1 MDETDDGE
9 DFARESTAERIIRLT
24 GEISEETSESFIL
37 NLHRVAKIPG
47 EIIVIV
53 SSDGGDI
60 EEGLRIIDALR
71 IAKNNGCPVHTVVS
85 GKAYSMA
92 AYIVCTGDTRT
103 IYPHSRLM
111 FHASRFEGADDG
123 RTLTAVELQK
133 MHDELSLSDGVFR
146 ELMAN
151 VGLDHA
157 TIERMLASDTYV
169 NAEEAISLGIINSIE
184 TAII

>member
-53 SSDGGDI
+53 SSEGGDI
-60 EEGLRIIDALR
+60 EEGLRIIDALQ

-133 MHDELSLSDGVFR
+133 MHDELSMCDDVFR

-151 VGLDHA
+151 VGLDQA

>member
-60 EEGLRIIDALR
+60 EEGLRIIDALQL
-71 IAKNNGCPVHTVVS
+71 AKNNGCPIYTVVS
-85 GKAYSMA
+85 GKAYSMSA
-92 AYIVCTGDTRT
+92 FIACTGDKRT

-111 FHASRFEGADDG
+111 FHASRFEGTDDG

-133 MHDELSLSDGVFR
+133 MHDELSMCDGVFR
-146 ELMAN
+146 ELMAK
-151 VGLDHA
+151 VGLDQA

-169 NAEEAISLGIINSIE
+169 NAEEAISLGLMNSIE

>member
-24 GEISEETSESFIL
+24 GEISEETSEKFIL
-37 NLHRVAKIPG
+37 NLNRVAKIPG

-53 SSDGGDI
+53 SSEGGDI

-71 IAKNNGCPVHTVVS
+71 IAKNKDCPIHTVVS

-92 AYIVCTGDTRT
+92 AYIVCTGDNRT

-111 FHASRFEGADDG
+111 FHASRFEGADDD

-151 VGLDHA
+151 VGLDQA

-184 TAII
+184 TEII

>member
-53 SSDGGDI
+53 SSEGGDI

-151 VGLDHA
+151 VGLDQE

>member
-60 EEGLRIIDALR
+60 EEGLRIIDALQ

-85 GKAYSMA
+85 GKAYSMSA
-92 AYIVCTGDTRT
+92 FIACTGDKRT

-123 RTLTAVELQK
+123 RTLTAVELKK
-133 MHDELSLSDGVFR
+133 MHDELAMCDGVFR
-146 ELMAN
+146 ELLGNA
-151 VGLDHA
+151 GLDGA

-169 NAEEAISLGIINSIE
+169 NAEEAISLGLMNSIE
-184 TAII
+184 TEII